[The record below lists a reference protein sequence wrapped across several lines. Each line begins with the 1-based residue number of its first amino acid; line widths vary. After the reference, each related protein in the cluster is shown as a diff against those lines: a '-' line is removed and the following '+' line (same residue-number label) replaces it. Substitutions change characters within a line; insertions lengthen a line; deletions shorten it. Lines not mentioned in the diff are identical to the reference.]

1 MSYAAIGSPLR
12 DPSSPYHAA
21 AAEAAATTRKLENTT
36 AKITNTAPKT
46 DVIDLSGPP
55 TQEQAERLRNFGI
68 LGYGSVSAAKTVTVQ
83 PLSGNTSL
91 THFAADYQKEYFDL
105 VHHTTV
111 RTSSTGAGVFSSGGS
126 AFESTTSQL
135 VQSWDNSSW
144 TASVLYERGFTLKMG
159 GLPEW
164 YVPPQY
170 NEEDDTWSLAQFGP
184 SPTSYISGYRSVLA
198 TAQHSDGQTELSLS
212 ETAVYQS
219 VSISPSQERPA
230 GAVDYR
236 NERLDQMI
244 SQELLKRIGQNIE
257 PLPLR
262 RFHAQA

>member
-135 VQSWDNSSW
+135 VQSWDNSNW

-159 GLPEW
+159 GLSEW
-164 YVPPQY
+164 YIPSHQ
-170 NEEDDTWSLAQFGP
+170 NEDGSWSLAQFGP

-212 ETAVYQS
+212 ETTVYKS
-219 VSISPSQERPA
+219 VSIFPSQERPA

-236 NERLDQMI
+236 NERLDQLI
-244 SQELLKRIGQNIE
+244 TQELLDRIGKDIK

-262 RFHAQA
+262 RFNIQA

>member
-21 AAEAAATTRKLENTT
+21 AAEAAAATRKLENTA

-46 DVIDLSGPP
+46 DVIDLSSPP

-68 LGYGSVSAAKTVTVQ
+68 LGYGSVSAAKTITVQ

-91 THFAADYQKEYFDL
+91 THFAVDYQKEYFDL

-144 TASVLYERGFTLKMG
+144 KASVLYESGFSLNMK
-159 GLPEW
+159 GLSEW

-184 SPTSYISGYRSVLA
+184 SPTVSVSGYHSVLA

-212 ETAVYQS
+212 ETTVYKS
-219 VSISPSQERPA
+219 VSIFPGQERPA

-236 NERLDQMI
+236 NERLDQLI
-244 SQELLKRIGQNIE
+244 TQELLDRIGKDIK

-262 RFHAQA
+262 HFNTQA